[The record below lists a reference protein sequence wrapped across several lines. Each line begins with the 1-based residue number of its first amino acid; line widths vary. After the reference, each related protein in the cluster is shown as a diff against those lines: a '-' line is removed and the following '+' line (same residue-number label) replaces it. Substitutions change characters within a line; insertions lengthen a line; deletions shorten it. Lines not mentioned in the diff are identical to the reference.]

1 MRLRYTLLSDPDTTY
16 RAKISSI
23 DPGDTTLSDA
33 TGSSSGLSSSSGSS
47 ASAIYYYAKA
57 RVPNPDGILRL
68 AMTTQNVIEIDNAKN
83 VLLLPSLVIQSDG
96 RGGHSVNVL
105 TPENKVEKRKV
116 EIGINNNVMTEIRS
130 GLEEG
135 EKVVATQMSQS
146 ELKDRLANPRS
157 NRRR

>member
-1 MRLRYTLLSDPDTTY
+1 
-16 RAKISSI
+16 
-23 DPGDTTLSDA
+23 
-33 TGSSSGLSSSSGSS
+33 
-47 ASAIYYYAKA
+47 
-57 RVPNPDGILRL
+57 
-68 AMTTQNVIEIDNAKN
+68 MTTQNVIEIDHAKD

>member
-16 RAKISSI
+16 KAKISSI
-23 DPGDTTLSDA
+23 DPGDTVLSDA
-33 TGSSSGLSSSSGSS
+33 TGNSVSSGASSSA
-47 ASAIYYYAKA
+47 ASAVYYYAKA

-68 AMTTQNVIEIDNAKN
+68 AMTTQNVIEIDFAKD

-96 RGGHSVNVL
+96 RGGHTVNVL
-105 TPENKVEKRKV
+105 TADNKVEKRKV
-116 EIGINNNVMTEIRS
+116 ETGINNNVMTEIRS
-130 GLEEG
+130 GLKEG

-146 ELKDRLANPRS
+146 ELADRLANPRS

>member
-1 MRLRYTLLSDPDTTY
+1 MLYNENKKETVAMRKITRLLAALLVLTLLICSC
-16 RAKISSI
+16 
-23 DPGDTTLSDA
+23 
-33 TGSSSGLSSSSGSS
+33 
-47 ASAIYYYAKA
+47 
-57 RVPNPDGILRL
+57 
-68 AMTTQNVIEIDNAKN
+68 
-83 VLLLPSLVIQSDG
+83 
-96 RGGHSVNVL
+96 GG
-105 TPENKVEKRKV
+105 EEKRKV